1 MTVETEPMRLPAGNP
16 EVDLDAYKVP
26 EQETPPKESFAARA
40 RSRRSAPKTTKP
52 KERVPASKPGEFVD
66 DLERLYKMAAM
77 GVDFMDGMR
86 GNLDHNC
93 GDTINDNAHEIAV
106 KWDEL
111 AQKDDSVRKM
121 LRMLTQGS
129 SWGGLMMA
137 HAPIALALLTNHA
150 PGSLPAPKINNT
162 PQDQQQE
169 PAPVRKLPAKRQYKR
184 PPVNGQTLGGGN
196 GA

>member
-1 MTVETEPMRLPAGNP
+1 MTVETEPMNLPAGSP
-16 EVDLDAYKVP
+16 DIDLEGYKIP
-26 EQETPPKESFAARA
+26 EQEVPPKESFATRA
-40 RSRRSAPKTTKP
+40 RSRRNAPKATKP

-93 GDTINDNAHEIAV
+93 GDTIKDNAHDIAV

-137 HAPIALALLTNHA
+137 HAPIALALLSNHA
-150 PGSLPAPKINNT
+150 PGSLPTPKINNDQQ
-162 PQDQQQE
+162 PEQDQ
-169 PAPVRKLPAKRQYKR
+169 PLTPVRTLPRKPQYKR
-184 PPVNGQTLGGGN
+184 PPVNGATH